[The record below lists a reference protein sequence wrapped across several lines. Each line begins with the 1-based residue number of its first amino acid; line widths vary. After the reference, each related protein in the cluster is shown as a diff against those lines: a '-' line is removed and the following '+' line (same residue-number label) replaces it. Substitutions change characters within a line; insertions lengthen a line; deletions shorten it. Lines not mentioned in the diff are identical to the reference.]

1 MSWFI
6 FISIIVFLTS
16 IRVFLGT
23 DEFDDLFDHE
33 DDEYEL
39 PDYCYKSS
47 DEF

>member
-1 MSWFI
+1 MSLFLFI
-6 FISIIVFLTS
+6 GIIVFLTS

-23 DEFDDLFDHE
+23 DEFDDLFDH

-47 DEF
+47 DKF